1 MSVANILKTP
11 PTAPS
16 ITSAYADGSG
26 GGGGNATSTQ
36 IFDSP
41 IIPTNTYTFI
51 SPTTGS
57 YIIEMTFI
65 CSTGVI
71 TAPAG
76 SYAGFVVPGVGT
88 NDYGA
93 TISGISLTS
102 AVSPLTIIS
111 FTITSTHDFIAGVS
125 NSITVYNNGIDL
137 NVGGGSVLEVTG
149 PL

>member
-11 PTAPS
+11 TLAPS
-16 ITSAYADGSG
+16 ITSAYAGSG
-26 GGGGNATSTQ
+26 SSNTPATSTQ

-76 SYAGFVVPGVGT
+76 SYAGFFVPGVGD
-88 NDYGA
+88 DYGA